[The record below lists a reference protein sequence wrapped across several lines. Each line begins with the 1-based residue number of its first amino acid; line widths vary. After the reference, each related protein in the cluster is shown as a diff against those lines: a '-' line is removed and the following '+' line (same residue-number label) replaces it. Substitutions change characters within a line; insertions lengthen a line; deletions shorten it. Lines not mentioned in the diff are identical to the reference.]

1 MLRLAS
7 RYKFLLFPLGVADYE
22 LSLLWLEVV
31 ALDPCVI
38 SPLGELFLEVSDCID
53 FVKVVEDFGL
63 DLLFANLSLC
73 DP

>member
-38 SPLGELFLEVSDCID
+38 SPLGELFLELCDCVYL
-53 FVKVVEDFGL
+53 VKVLE
-63 DLLFANLSLC
+63 NLSLNLRLAYFAVS